1 MTAPPLVPPPR
12 AVQIWNALEHAFTVV
27 PILVVLPILVVT
39 SLSTVLLWDGGLVSA
54 LLVLPFLLFAQAL
67 RAGRLALLLR
77 RDGVGLRAAA
87 EAHAAGAA
95 VALLVPFKAGEIWR
109 WLAVARAGAGLG
121 PAFLALWGERLLDA
135 ALLAPLL
142 VSALALGVDVLPA
155 LVAAVAAFLL
165 LSLLLLGAG
174 PREAPALARAVM
186 ARRKGPEATRM
197 MNLLLTT
204 GRLLAAAQA
213 QIRGQVIPLLVLTLA
228 LWAAEATAV
237 GILLDADPA
246 RLLLVPLAVAGGAL
260 SAELDPVLRITNTL
274 GSAAAAYLL
283 AASLAA
289 ALLWTAGRL
298 LQDRPR

>member
-1 MTAPPLVPPPR
+1 MTAPPLVPPSR
-12 AVQIWNALEHAFTVV
+12 AVQIRNALEHAFTVV

-54 LLVLPFLLFAQAL
+54 LLALPFLLSAQAL

-135 ALLAPLL
+135 ALLTPLL

-186 ARRKGPEATRM
+186 ARRKGPEATRTM
-197 MNLLLTT
+197 DLLLAT
-204 GRLLAAAQA
+204 GRLLADAQA

-298 LQDRPR
+298 LRDRSR